1 MLAGIGLFI
10 YQCLDIMDG
19 MQGRR
24 INRDGPLE
32 ELFDHGCDSLST
44 GEEVNYNNNYILHLK
59 FYLSFK

>member
-44 GEEVNYNNNYILHLK
+44 GEEINYNYSYRFCHKFHL
-59 FYLSFK
+59 FFK